1 MEFKPLIED
10 SSMRLPAA
18 QQHLLGVLKD
28 ERSRLHDL
36 VWELDEVEVA
46 LAELEA
52 VPAAAPELDDQ
63 QADELEH
70 LRQRYDALQ
79 ETVLTQMLYIER
91 LEARYNQLP
100 YPAVRA
106 A

>member
-1 MEFKPLIED
+1 MELKPLIED

-18 QQHLLGVLKD
+18 QKHMLGVLKD

-46 LAELEA
+46 MAELEA
-52 VPAAAPELDDQ
+52 VPATPGLADQ
-63 QADELEH
+63 HANELEH

>member
-1 MEFKPLIED
+1 
-10 SSMRLPAA
+10 MRLPAA

-52 VPAAAPELDDQ
+52 VPAAPGLAVQ
-63 QADELEH
+63 QSDELEH

-91 LEARYNQLP
+91 LEARYNLLP

>member
-1 MEFKPLIED
+1 
-10 SSMRLPAA
+10 
-18 QQHLLGVLKD
+18 
-28 ERSRLHDL
+28 
-36 VWELDEVEVA
+36 
-46 LAELEA
+46 
-52 VPAAAPELDDQ
+52 
-63 QADELEH
+63 
-70 LRQRYDALQ
+70 LQ

>member
-1 MEFKPLIED
+1 
-10 SSMRLPAA
+10 MRLPAA

-46 LAELEA
+46 LAEL
-52 VPAAAPELDDQ
+52 DDQ
-63 QADELEH
+63 HADELEH